1 MKFSCEGQPIL
12 WYHDEQHIRYACEW
26 FWEQRM
32 TPLETA
38 KFLRK
43 LYQYEDLIIAM
54 AYTMFLENV
63 RPNDINFNKLV
74 ERKIFINPF
83 QTT

>member
-1 MKFSCEGQPIL
+1 MKFSYEGQPIL
-12 WYHDEQHIRYACEW
+12 WYSDKQHIRYACKW
-26 FWEQRM
+26 FWDQIMSPPEIAN
-32 TPLETA
+32 LL
-38 KFLRK
+38 KK

-63 RPNDINFNKLV
+63 HPNEINFNKLV